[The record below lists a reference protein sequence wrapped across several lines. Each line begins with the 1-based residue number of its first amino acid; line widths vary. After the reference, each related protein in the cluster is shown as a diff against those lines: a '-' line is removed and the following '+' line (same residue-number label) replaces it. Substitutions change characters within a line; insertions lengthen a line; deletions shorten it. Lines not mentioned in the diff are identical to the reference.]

1 VNQQAMIL
9 IAVGLFFLGGVYSAF
24 KQGIKVLA
32 VICVVAAA
40 LAITAG
46 VLRI

>member
-1 VNQQAMIL
+1 VNSSATIL
-9 IAVGLFFLGGVYSAF
+9 LAVGLFFLGGVYSAF
-24 KQGIKVLA
+24 KQGIKLLA
-32 VICVVAAA
+32 VICAVVAA